1 MTTSTTP
8 ILVTGGTG
16 TLGGHVVPLLRAAG
30 HEVRIL
36 SRHSRASVSDPG
48 IEYVAVDLLTGAGIE
63 PALAGVDTVLH
74 LAGANKGDDRATRN
88 LVRAAKRAGVRH
100 LVHISVIGADTMPLG
115 WFRTQLAAER
125 EVTESGIAWTML
137 RAAQFH
143 DLVLTMAEKMAK
155 LPVVPV
161 PGGLRFQP
169 VDSREVAAR
178 LVELTLGDPAG
189 LVPDL
194 AGPTVYGL
202 GDLVRGYLEVVGK
215 RRPLLLLRMP
225 GRTGRAYRAGDNLS
239 LDSADT
245 GKRTWEEFLAERVG

>member
-1 MTTSTTP
+1 
-8 ILVTGGTG
+8 
-16 TLGGHVVPLLRAAG
+16 
-30 HEVRIL
+30 VRIL

-63 PALAGVDTVLH
+63 PAPAGVDTVLH

-137 RAAQFH
+137 RAARFH

-155 LPVVPV
+155 LVTRQALNR
-161 PGGLRFQP
+161 LRTL
-169 VDSREVAAR
+169 SCRAA
-178 LVELTLGDPAG
+178 L
-189 LVPDL
+189 
-194 AGPTVYGL
+194 
-202 GDLVRGYLEVVGK
+202 
-215 RRPLLLLRMP
+215 
-225 GRTGRAYRAGDNLS
+225 RAGADAQRVLA
-239 LDSADT
+239 LKSAET
-245 GKRTWEEFLAERVG
+245 GQARQGAERVGRERGAAHFCKQVLAIVSGGGARWRHGIAQRRQSR